1 MFKNNSATTQ
11 QKKNFLTSVQLIVI
25 FYLLSVIAATILLSL
40 PVGHKEGV
48 KLSFI
53 DTLFT
58 AVSAVSVTGLT
69 SVNISETFNHTG
81 VVLLAIVVQIGGIGV
96 MTLGTAIWLL
106 IGKRIGMRERQLIMT
121 DQNQSTLA
129 GLVQLMKQI
138 LTLIIGIEIVGTVL
152 FFILF
157 QPYYDTELNVLYHAF
172 FASVTATTNA
182 GFDITGSSLIPFR
195 HDYLVQIVTMF
206 LITSGAI
213 GFPVLVEINN
223 FIKERK
229 YLERYTF
236 TLFTK
241 VTTITFALLVVT
253 GALGIYLL
261 EMNAFFEGKSWHE
274 TFFYSMFQSVTTRSG
289 GLSTMDVSEFTVPT
303 LLFLGV
309 MMFIGASPS
318 SVGGGIR
325 TTTFAVAALAI
336 FFYAKGR
343 NTIKI
348 FNREIYPEDIQ
359 KSFIVIIV
367 AMVLCTTSTIIIS
380 ITDPMPIEKIFFEVC
395 SAFGTTGLS
404 TGITGTLS
412 STGKVILMILMFIGR
427 IGVLSFL
434 FIIRGK
440 VATEHIHYPK
450 EKLIIG
456 Q

>member
-1 MFKNNSATTQ
+1 MFKNTATQ
-11 QKKNFLTSVQLIVI
+11 QKKNHLTSVQIIVI
-25 FYLLSVIAATILLSL
+25 FYLLSVIVATVLLSL
-40 PVGHKEGV
+40 PIGHKAGV
-48 KLSFI
+48 HLAFV
-53 DTLFT
+53 DALFT

-69 SVNISETFNHTG
+69 SVSISETFNHTG
-81 VVLLAIVVQIGGIGV
+81 VIILALVVQIGGIGV

-138 LTLIIGIEIVGTVL
+138 LVLIIGIEIVGTVL
-152 FFILF
+152 LFILF
-157 QPYYDTELNVLYHAF
+157 QPYYHSPLETLYHAF

-182 GFDITGSSLIPFR
+182 GFDITGNSLLPFKD
-195 HDYLVQIVTMF
+195 DYLVQIVIMC

-213 GFPVLVEINN
+213 GFPVLVEVNN

-241 VTTITFALLVVT
+241 VTTSTFLLLVIV
-253 GALGIYLL
+253 GAIGIFLL
-261 EMNAFFEGKSWHE
+261 EMNLFFKGKSWHE
-274 TFFYSMFQSVTTRSG
+274 SIFYSLFQSVTTRSG
-289 GLSTMDVSEFTVPT
+289 GLATMNISEFSQPT
-303 LLFLGV
+303 ILFLGV

-325 TTTFAVAALAI
+325 TTTFAVALLTI
-336 FFYAKGR
+336 LFYAKGR

-367 AMVLCTTSTIIIS
+367 SVVLCTTSTVILS
-380 ITDPMPIEKIFFEVC
+380 ITDPMPVEKLFFEVC
-395 SAFGTTGLS
+395 SAFGTTGLT
-404 TGITGTLS
+404 TGITGILS

-434 FIIRGK
+434 FILRGN
-440 VATEHIHYPK
+440 VVTEHIHYPK

>member
-1 MFKNNSATTQ
+1 MFKNTTNQ
-11 QKKNFLTSVQLIVI
+11 PKKNHLTSVQLIVI
-25 FYLLSVIAATILLSL
+25 FYLLSVIVATVLLSL
-40 PVGHKEGV
+40 PVGHNEGV
-48 KLSFI
+48 KLPFI
-53 DTLFT
+53 DALFT

-69 SVNISETFNHTG
+69 SVSISETFNRTG
-81 VVLLAIVVQIGGIGV
+81 VIILALVVQIGGIGV

-121 DQNQSTLA
+121 DQNQSTLS
-129 GLVQLMKQI
+129 GLVNLMKQI
-138 LTLIIGIEIVGTVL
+138 LVLIIGIEIVGTVL
-152 FFILF
+152 LFILF
-157 QPYYDTELNVLYHAF
+157 QPYYDSHLEVLYHAF

-182 GFDITGSSLIPFR
+182 GFDITGSSLIPFKD
-195 HDYLVQIVTMF
+195 DYLVQIVIMC

-213 GFPVLVEINN
+213 GFPVLVEVNN

-241 VTTITFALLVVT
+241 VTTSTFLLLVIV
-253 GALGIYLL
+253 GAIGIFLL
-261 EMNAFFEGKSWHE
+261 EINLFFKGKSWHE
-274 TFFYSMFQSVTTRSG
+274 SIFYSLFQSVTTRSG
-289 GLSTMDVSEFTVPT
+289 GLATMHISEFSQPT
-303 LLFLGV
+303 ILFLSV

-325 TTTFAVAALAI
+325 TTTFAVALLSI
-336 FFYAKGR
+336 LFYAKGR

-348 FNREIYPEDIQ
+348 FNREIFPEDIQ

-367 AMVLCTTSTIIIS
+367 SVVLCTTSTVILS
-380 ITDPMPIEKIFFEVC
+380 ITDPMPIEKLFFEVC
-395 SAFGTTGLS
+395 SAFGTTGLT

-434 FIIRGK
+434 FIIRGN
-440 VATEHIHYPK
+440 VVNEHIHYPK

>member
-1 MFKNNSATTQ
+1 MFKNTATQ
-11 QKKNFLTSVQLIVI
+11 QKKNHLTSVQIIVI
-25 FYLLSVIAATILLSL
+25 FYLLSVIVATILLSL
-40 PVGHKEGV
+40 PVGHKPGV
-48 KLSFI
+48 HLPFI
-53 DTLFT
+53 DALFT

-69 SVNISETFNHTG
+69 SVSISETFNHTG
-81 VVLLAIVVQIGGIGV
+81 VIILALVVQIGGIGV

-121 DQNQSTLA
+121 DQNQSTLS
-129 GLVQLMKQI
+129 GLVNLMKQI
-138 LTLIIGIEIVGTVL
+138 LLLIIGIEIVGTVL
-152 FFILF
+152 LFILL
-157 QPYYDTELNVLYHAF
+157 QPYYHSQLETLYHAF

-182 GFDITGSSLIPFR
+182 GFDITGNSLIPFKE
-195 HDYLVQIVTMF
+195 DYPVQIVIMC

-213 GFPVLVEINN
+213 GFPVLVEVNN

-241 VTTITFALLVVT
+241 VTTSTFLLLVIV
-253 GALGIYLL
+253 GAIGIFIL
-261 EMNAFFEGKSWHE
+261 EMNLFFKGKSWHE
-274 TFFYSMFQSVTTRSG
+274 SIFYSLFQSVTTRSG
-289 GLSTMDVSEFTVPT
+289 GLATMNISEFSQPT
-303 LLFLGV
+303 ILFLGV

-325 TTTFAVAALAI
+325 TTTFAVALLAI
-336 FFYAKGR
+336 LFYARGR

-348 FNREIYPEDIQ
+348 YNREIYPEDIQ

-367 AMVLCTTSTIIIS
+367 AMVLCTTSTIILS
-380 ITDPMPIEKIFFEVC
+380 ITDPMPIEQIFFEVC
-395 SAFGTTGLS
+395 SAFGTTGLT

-434 FIIRGK
+434 FILRGN
-440 VATEHIHYPK
+440 VVTEHIHYPK

>member
-1 MFKNNSATTQ
+1 MMKNMPKSP
-11 QKKNFLTSVQLIVI
+11 KKNLLTSVQLIVI
-25 FYLLSVIAATILLSL
+25 FYLLSIMAATVLLSL
-40 PVGHKEGV
+40 PVGHREGV
-48 KLSFI
+48 KLTFI

-58 AVSAVSVTGLT
+58 AVSAVSVTGL
-69 SVNISETFNHTG
+69 SSINISQTFNPIG

-96 MTLGTAIWLL
+96 MTLGTAVWLL

-129 GLVQLMKQI
+129 GLVQLMRQI
-138 LTLIIGIEIVGTVL
+138 LTLILGIELVGTIL

-157 QPYYDTELNVLYHAF
+157 QPYYDSELVILYHAF
-172 FASVTATTNA
+172 FASVTSTTNA

-195 HDYLVQIVTMF
+195 HDYLVQIVTML
-206 LITSGAI
+206 LITAGAI

-229 YLERYTF
+229 YKERYTF

-241 VTTITFALLVVT
+241 VTTITFSLLVLAGT
-253 GALGIYLL
+253 LGIFLL
-261 EMNAFFEGKSWHE
+261 EKDLFFQDKTWSDS
-274 TFFYSMFQSVTTRSG
+274 FFYSLFQSVTTRSG
-289 GLSTMDVSEFTVPT
+289 GLSTMSMSEFSVPT
-303 LLFLGV
+303 LLFLSV

-325 TTTFAVAALAI
+325 TTTFAIAVLAI

-367 AMVLCTTSTIIIS
+367 AMALCTTSTIILS
-380 ITDPMPIEKIFFEVC
+380 ITDPMPIEYLFFEVC

-404 TGITGTLS
+404 IGVVSEELS
-412 STGKVILMILMFIGR
+412 NTGKVILMILMFIGR

-440 VATEHIHYPK
+440 VVTEHIRYPK
-450 EKLIIG
+450 EKIIIG

>member
-1 MFKNNSATTQ
+1 MYKNNGSTP
-11 QKKNFLTSVQLIVI
+11 KKNHLTSVQLIVI
-25 FYLLSVIAATILLSL
+25 FYLLSILVATFLLGL

-48 KLSFI
+48 ELSFI

-69 SVNISETFNHTG
+69 AVNISETFNQTG
-81 VVLLAIVVQIGGIGV
+81 VILLAIIVQIGGIGV

-138 LTLIIGIEIVGTVL
+138 LVLILGIEAVGTVL
-152 FFILF
+152 FYFLF
-157 QPYYDTELNVLYHAF
+157 QPYYNTDLSVLYHAF

-195 HDYLVQIVTMF
+195 NDYLVQIVTMC

-213 GFPVLVEINN
+213 GFPVLVELNN

-253 GALGIYLL
+253 GAIGIYLL
-261 EMNAFFEGKSWHE
+261 EMNAFFEDKTWHE

-289 GLSTMDVSEFTVPT
+289 GLSTMDVSQFTVPT
-303 LLFLGV
+303 MLFLGV

-325 TTTFAVAALAI
+325 TTTFAVALLAI
-336 FFYAKGR
+336 YFYAKGR

-367 AMVLCTTSTIIIS
+367 AMVLCTTSTIILS
-380 ITDPMPIEKIFFEVC
+380 ITDPMPIEHLFFEVC

-404 TGITGTLS
+404 VGITPTLS

-440 VATEHIHYPK
+440 VVTEHIHYPK

>member
-1 MFKNNSATTQ
+1 MFKKNFGSTQ
-11 QKKNFLTSVQLIVI
+11 QKKNHLTSVQLIVI
-25 FYLLSVIAATILLSL
+25 FYLLSIIVATILLGL
-40 PVGHKEGV
+40 PIGHEEGV

-69 SVNISETFNHTG
+69 AVNIQETFNHTG
-81 VVLLAIVVQIGGIGV
+81 TIILAIVVQIGGIGV

-138 LTLIIGIEIVGTVL
+138 LSLIIGIEIVGTIL

-157 QPYYDTELNVLYHAF
+157 QPYYDTDLDVLYHAF

-182 GFDITGSSLIPFR
+182 GFDITGNSLIPFR

-206 LITSGAI
+206 LISAGAI
-213 GFPVLVEINN
+213 GFPVLIEINN

-261 EMNAFFEGKSWHE
+261 EMHAFLEDKSWHE

-289 GLSTMDVSEFTVPT
+289 GLSTMNVSEFSVPT
-303 LLFLGV
+303 LLYLGV

-367 AMVLCTTSTIIIS
+367 AMGLCTLSTIIMS
-380 ITDPMPIEKIFFEVC
+380 ITDPLPIEEIFFEVC

-404 TGITGTLS
+404 TGITGNLS

-440 VATEHIHYPK
+440 AVTENIHYPK